1 MTNELITFK
10 TCKCCGVERK
20 STEFDKG
27 NNGKRIGICRKCRN
41 AQQNVSNLSNRDDL
55 TLKQEERLNDAIAWL
70 AACKEATGYE
80 TRKRSRVDFN
90 VTEELEKIKQA
101 AEARKLAASKEV
113 L

>member
-20 STEFDKG
+20 STEFDKS
-27 NNGKRIGICRKCRN
+27 NNGKRISICRKCRN

-70 AACKEATGYE
+70 AACKETTGYE
-80 TRKRSRVDFN
+80 TRKRSRVDFSDP
-90 VTEELEKIKQA
+90 EELEKMRQA
-101 AEARKLAASKEV
+101 AEARKLAALKEV